1 VRAALWTA
9 ASLALLAVVVGC
21 DHKTGEKSNAQPEP
35 LTLTSFRDKAA
46 AAVTTQSDLEGKPG
60 FGAKVDVTSPTSLN
74 TFSVGV
80 EKSFA
85 EYKRNPQALDEV
97 LKRFVADVE
106 ARMAAGNKGE
116 SFAGA
121 RAHILPILKPKASF
135 RHVADEPVTTP
146 FPGDLRVAY
155 AVQGPGSFT
164 LVSSADLRRWKQSPK
179 QIDALARANLLD
191 ETNKEQKLKCEE
203 KLCGWA
209 SGDGYDAARF
219 IVPELRAQIVRK
231 IGPAV
236 YAVPRESVYVA
247 LPIKL
252 ADRIKDKVVRDFVT
266 APNPVSRDLFVER
279 DGEVVVLGQ

>member
-1 VRAALWTA
+1 MA
-9 ASLALLAVVVGC
+9 VGC
-21 DHKTGEKSNAQPEP
+21 SDKGNAQSEP
-35 LTLTSFRDKAA
+35 LTVTSFRDKAA
-46 AAVTTQSDLEGKPG
+46 AAVTTGTDLEGKPG
-60 FGAKVDVTSPTSLN
+60 FGARVDVTSPTSLN

-85 EYKRNPQALDEV
+85 EYKRNPQALDAV
-97 LKRFVADVE
+97 LKRFVGDVE
-106 ARMAAGNKGE
+106 ARMAAGNEGE
-116 SFAGA
+116 SFADA
-121 RAHILPILKPKASF
+121 RTHILPILKPKASF
-135 RHVADEPVTTP
+135 RHVADQPVTTS
-146 FPGDLRVAY
+146 FPGELRVAY
-155 AVQGPGSFT
+155 AVQRPDSFT
-164 LVSSADLRRWKQSPK
+164 LVSDADLGRWKRSTGE
-179 QIDALARANLLD
+179 IDSLARSNLLK
-191 ETNKEQKLKCEE
+191 ETNKEQPLKCEE

-219 IVPELRAQIVRK
+219 IVPELRAQIVDK

-236 YAVPRESVYVA
+236 YALPRESVYVA

>member
-1 VRAALWTA
+1 VRAVL
-9 ASLALLAVVVGC
+9 SLAALLALVAMAVGC
-21 DHKTGEKSNAQPEP
+21 SDKSNAQSEP
-35 LTLTSFRDKAA
+35 LTVTSFRDKAA
-46 AAVTTQSDLEGKPG
+46 AAVTTGSDLEGKPG

-85 EYKRNPQALDEV
+85 EYKRNPQALDAV
-97 LKRFVADVE
+97 LKRFVDDVE

-116 SFAGA
+116 SFADA
-121 RAHILPILKPKASF
+121 RAHILPILKPKATF
-135 RHVADEPVTTP
+135 RHIADRPVTTS
-146 FPGDLRVAY
+146 FPGELRVAY
-155 AVQGPGSFT
+155 AVQRPDSFT
-164 LVSSADLRRWKQSPK
+164 LVSDADLGRWKQSARE
-179 QIDALARANLLD
+179 IDALARSNLLQ
-191 ETNKEQKLKCEE
+191 ETNKEQPLKCEE

-219 IVPELRAQIVRK
+219 IVPELRAQIVDK

-236 YAVPRESVYVA
+236 FALPRESVYVA

>member
-1 VRAALWTA
+1 VRAVLSIAAL
-9 ASLALLAVVVGC
+9 LALLAVAVGC
-21 DHKTGEKSNAQPEP
+21 SDKGSAQSEP
-35 LTLTSFRDKAA
+35 LTVTSFRDKAA
-46 AAVTTQSDLEGKPG
+46 AAVTTGSDLEGKPG
-60 FGAKVDVTSPTSLN
+60 FGAKVDVTSPASLN

-85 EYKRNPQALDEV
+85 EYKRNPQELDAI
-97 LKRFVADVE
+97 LKRFVDDVE
-106 ARMAAGNKGE
+106 AQMAAGNEGE
-116 SFAGA
+116 SFADA
-121 RAHILPILKPKASF
+121 RAHILPILKPKATF
-135 RHVADEPVTTP
+135 RQVTDEPVTTS

-155 AVQGPGSFT
+155 AVQRPDSFT
-164 LVSSADLRRWKQSPK
+164 LVSSADLGRWRQSAKQM
-179 QIDALARANLLD
+179 DALARSNLLK
-191 ETNKEQKLKCEE
+191 ETNKEQALKCEE

-252 ADRIKDKVVRDFVT
+252 ADRITDKVVRDFVT

>member
-1 VRAALWTA
+1 VRAILSFA
-9 ASLALLAVVVGC
+9 ALLAIVALAVGC
-21 DHKTGEKSNAQPEP
+21 SDKSNAQSEP
-35 LTLTSFRDKAA
+35 LSVTSFRDKAA
-46 AAVTTQSDLEGKPG
+46 AAVTTGSDLEGKPG

-85 EYKRNPQALDEV
+85 EYKRNPQALDAV
-97 LKRFVADVE
+97 LKRFVDDVQ

-116 SFAGA
+116 SFADA
-121 RAHILPILKPKASF
+121 RAHILPILKPKATF
-135 RHVADEPVTTP
+135 RHIADQPVTTS
-146 FPGDLRVAY
+146 FPGELRVAY
-155 AVQGPGSFT
+155 AVQRPDSFT
-164 LVSSADLRRWKQSPK
+164 LVSDADLGRWKQSARE
-179 QIDALARANLLD
+179 IDSLARSNLLQ
-191 ETNKEQKLKCEE
+191 ETNNQQPLKCEE

-219 IVPELRAQIVRK
+219 IVPELRAQIVDK

-236 YAVPRESVYVA
+236 FALPRESVYVA

-279 DGEVVVLGQ
+279 DGEVVVLAQ